1 MLEHDPLA
9 GLSVPVELLVRE
21 RSALEGGG
29 TDLMYN
35 LPSSLIAGVYFWE
48 GSGGVGKTKLM
59 DASEALDDKL
69 RALVEF
75 IAQTPE

>member
-9 GLSVPVELLVRE
+9 GLFVPVELLVRE

-29 TDLMYN
+29 TDLMYH

-48 GSGGVGKTKLM
+48 GSGIGKTKLL
-59 DASEALDDKL
+59 DASEVLGEKL

-75 IAQTPE
+75 VAQSPE